1 MGIRWDSM
9 MMYHPHINIST
20 YVIAVIIGKKGRY
33 RQNPPRDALF
43 FFFFSFS
50 LILSIFPPYRLQ
62 VVEWAAAGR
71 RDVHNVSD
79 A

>member
-43 FFFFSFS
+43 FFFFFLLAYFIYFPARS
-50 LILSIFPPYRLQ
+50 LT
-62 VVEWAAAGR
+62 GR
-71 RDVHNVSD
+71 
-79 A
+79 